1 VRFACRFLLA
11 GELLAA
17 IGLTLATSAESQEN
31 RVPNAQGENPA
42 WRFSFT
48 PYLWGAGLN
57 GQVGVAGRS
66 SDLNIGVGDVIDD
79 FDIGVMG
86 LVEARK
92 ELSKLKLPTD
102 RMICIRGVCRTFS
115 EHHEKLDLGRTIVR
129 ARFIELNECEL
140 IPYKEKPPEPAVA
153 GPSKP

>member
-1 VRFACRFLLA
+1 MRFACRFLLA

-17 IGLTLATSAESQEN
+17 IGLTLATSAEAQEN
-31 RVPNAQGENPA
+31 RVPNAQGEEPA

-66 SDLNIGVGDVIDD
+66 TDVDISVGDVIDD

-92 ELSKLKLPTD
+92 ALWALRADVVFLNLGNEVD
-102 RMICIRGVCRTFS
+102 GVWRRL
-115 EHHEKLDLGRTIVR
+115 HHHRPKRW
-129 ARFIELNECEL
+129 
-140 IPYKEKPPEPAVA
+140 
-153 GPSKP
+153 